1 MHTKQHRNGSSLL
14 SLLLCT
20 VMLCAALLTGCVPR
34 PDRNTP
40 TTAAPYPEETPAS
53 YEQFEEKKLEEQNR
67 FNQMEEELFRS
78 EAGSNLLSLHFLL
91 KDPAAYQITSAEHLY
106 TPATLEFAESARQER
121 EELSQQLAT
130 FDAALLTEEQKVTLR
145 ILQSFLET
153 EKMSDGLELY
163 SQPLAPTIG
172 IQAELPILLCEYTFY
187 QKQDVDD
194 YLKLLENMDEYYA
207 EILQF
212 EQQKADA
219 GLMMSDTSIDHVIE
233 SCESY
238 LLVPGDNFMIDSF
251 NSRLDAVAG
260 LTEEEKG
267 QYRAQNSAMLEQ
279 HFVPAYQLLIDEMQK
294 FKGTG
299 TNEKGMCG
307 YPQGKEYYKYQVF
320 ASTGTSYGSV
330 ESLLAAIGQN
340 IDKNLA
346 ETSALLTEHPELIE
360 AFDTYQ
366 YLYTEP
372 ADIMEALKTL
382 TARDFPALPECSY
395 TFKDVP
401 RALELSLS
409 PAFYLVSPIDDTSSN
424 TIYINRNPRYA
435 SSELFGTIAH
445 EGYPGHLYQHV
456 YFTDACGSNLRK
468 NLTFLGYSEG
478 WATYVEHLS
487 YTLDNGLD
495 PNLGRLLAANSM
507 ASLGLHAY
515 LDISINYM
523 GWDKAQVQEYLAKYY
538 SKPEDVVDSIYSAM
552 VENPAN
558 YLSYYVGCMEIQNMR
573 ETAEK
578 QLGDKFNAKEFHR
591 FLLDIGNAPFDVIQP
606 YFTTWLMKQ
615 KM

>member
-1 MHTKQHRNGSSLL
+1 MHTKQHRLACIFL
-14 SLLLCT
+14 SLLLS
-20 VMLCAALLTGCVPR
+20 MALLTGCLPR
-34 PDRNTP
+34 PDKNTP

-53 YEQFEEKKLEEQNR
+53 YEQFEEKKLEEQSR
-67 FNQMEEELFRS
+67 FSQMEEELFRS
-78 EAGSNLLSLHFLL
+78 EAGGSLLSLHFLL
-91 KDPAAYQITSAEHLY
+91 KDPSAYHITSAEHLY
-106 TPATLEFAESARQER
+106 SPATLEFALQAKQEHG
-121 EELSQQLAT
+121 ELSQQLAS
-130 FDAALLTEEQKVTLR
+130 FDTALLDEEQKVTLR
-145 ILQSFLET
+145 ILQSFLKT
-153 EKMSDGLELY
+153 EQLSDGLELY

-172 IQAELPILLCEYTFY
+172 IQAELPILLCEYSFY
-187 QKQDVDD
+187 RKEDVDD
-194 YLKLLENMDEYYA
+194 YLKLLENIDEYYT
-207 EILQF
+207 ELLQF

-251 NSRLDAVAG
+251 NSRLDTVPG
-260 LTEEEKG
+260 LTEEEKD
-267 QYRAQNSAMLEQ
+267 QYRAQNAAVLEQ
-279 HFVPAYQLLIDEMQK
+279 HFVPAYQLLIDGMQK

-299 TNEKGMCG
+299 VNERGMCG

-320 ASTGTSYGSV
+320 ASTGTSYSSV
-330 ESLLAAIGQN
+330 ENLLSAIGQS
-340 IDKNLA
+340 IDENLM
-346 ETSALLTEHPELIE
+346 ETSALLKEHPELVE
-360 AFDTYQ
+360 AFDSYQ

-395 TFKDVP
+395 IFKDVP
-401 RALELSLS
+401 GALELSLS

-424 TIYINRNPRYA
+424 TIYINRNPRYS

-456 YFTDACGSNLRK
+456 YFTANCSSNLRK

-523 GWDKAQVQEYLAKYY
+523 GWDKTQVQEYLSKYY
-538 SKPEDVVDSIYSAM
+538 SKPEDVVDSIYNAM
-552 VENPAN
+552 VENPSN
-558 YLSYYVGCMEIQNMR
+558 YLSYFVGCMEIQNMR
-573 ETAEK
+573 KTAEK
-578 QLGDKFNAKEFHR
+578 QLGAKFDAKEFHS
-591 FLLDIGNAPFDVIQP
+591 FLLNIGNAPFDVIQA
-606 YFTTWLMKQ
+606 YFTAWLMKQ

>member
-1 MHTKQHRNGSSLL
+1 MNVKRKRSRALLL
-14 SLLLCT
+14 SVLLLSF
-20 VMLCAALLTGCVPR
+20 ALLTGCLPR
-34 PDRNTP
+34 PDGSAP

-53 YEQFEEKKLEEQNR
+53 YEQFEEKKLTEQSR
-67 FNQMEEELFRS
+67 FRQMEEELFCS
-78 EAGSNLLSLHFLL
+78 EAGSNLISLHFLL
-91 KDPAAYQITSAEHLY
+91 KDPSAYQITAAEHLY
-106 TPATLEFAESARQER
+106 TPASLEFAEEARKER
-121 EELSQQLAT
+121 EELAQQLAS
-130 FDAALLTEEQKVTLR
+130 FDAALLTEEQKVTMR
-145 ILQSFLET
+145 ILQSFLKT
-153 EKMSDGLELY
+153 ERLADGMELY

-172 IQAELPILLCEYTFY
+172 IQAQLPILLCEYTFY
-187 QKQDVDD
+187 RKQDVDD
-194 YLKLLENMDEYYA
+194 YLNLLEHIDEYYA

-251 NSRLDAVAG
+251 NSRLDAVPE
-260 LTEEEKG
+260 LTQEEKD
-267 QYRAQNSAMLEQ
+267 QYRAQNADLLEQ
-279 HFVPAYQLLIDEMQK
+279 HFVPAYQLLIDGMEK

-307 YPQGKEYYKYQVF
+307 YPQGKDYYRYQVF
-320 ASTGTSYGSV
+320 AATGTSYSSV
-330 ESLLAAIGQN
+330 EDLLAAIGQT
-340 IDKNLA
+340 IDENLTK
-346 ETSALLTEHPELIE
+346 TSALLTEHPELVE
-360 AFDTYQ
+360 SFDSYQ
-366 YLYTEP
+366 YRYTEP

-401 RALELSLS
+401 KALELSLS
-409 PAFYLVSPIDDTSSN
+409 PAFYLTSPMDDTRNN
-424 TIYINRNPRYA
+424 TIYINRNPRY
-435 SSELFGTIAH
+435 SSSDLFGTIAH

-456 YFTDACGSNLRK
+456 YFAANCESDLRK
-468 NLTFLGYSEG
+468 TLTFLGFSEG

-495 PNLGRLLAANSM
+495 PDLGRLLAANSM

-523 GWDKAQVQEYLAKYY
+523 GWDKAQVQEYLSRYY
-538 SKPEDVVDSIYSAM
+538 SQPEDVVDSIYDAM
-552 VENPAN
+552 IENPSN
-558 YLSYYVGCMEIQNMR
+558 YLSYFVGCMEIQNMR
-573 ETAEK
+573 ETAEM
-578 QLGDKFNAKEFHR
+578 QLGGSFDAKEFHR
-591 FLLDIGNAPFDVIQP
+591 FLLDMGSAPFDVIQP
-606 YFTTWLMKQ
+606 YFTSWLMKQ